1 MKRISS
7 ADLALVSK
15 RAQVVAKKG
24 LHHGSKTVRHASHQT
39 RHWLKRH
46 SLRLKELALVMISI
60 CFIIGG
66 GLVFWVSTF
75 QLPDL
80 SVFDERRVN
89 ESTRIYDRTGKILL
103 YDVHNNIKRK
113 NVAYEEISRHA
124 KNATVAIED
133 TEFYEHIGIKPTA
146 IIRAV
151 LKDIF
156 TLQFAQGG
164 STITQQ
170 VIKNA
175 VLTKEKTV
183 TRKLK
188 EWVLAMKLER
198 VLTKD
203 QILGIYLNEAP
214 YGGTIYGIEQAS
226 EEFFGVHANDLSL
239 AQAAYLAALPQA
251 PTFYSPFGNNKDR
264 LDARKNLV
272 LKEMLDHGFIT
283 QAEHD
288 AAKKEVVTFN
298 RPDNRSIKAPH
309 FVFYIR
315 DYLVKKYG
323 EEAVAETGMKVITT
337 LDYELQ
343 QKGEEIVKK
352 FAIDNKKTLD
362 AENAALVAIDPKTG
376 QILTMIGSRDYFD
389 KEIDGNFNVALARRQ
404 PGSSFKPFVYAEA
417 FTKGYSPETV
427 LFDLPTEFS
436 SDCTPNI
443 TVSATSSQLIA
454 ASSTPQR
461 PDAVCYSPRNYDGG
475 FRGPMSLRNA
485 LAQSINIPAIKTLY
499 LAGIQDS
506 LKLAKEMGIDGLSN
520 ADQYGLTLVLG
531 GGEVTPLD
539 MTSAYG
545 VFANQGVRHP
555 ETGIL
560 RIEDRDGNVIEEYW
574 AQPVPVLDPNVALT
588 ISDVL
593 SDNAARAPIF
603 GNNSALHFPGY
614 DVAVKTGTTN
624 EFKDMWVVGYT
635 PNIAVGAWAG
645 NNDGRPIGKENS
657 ARQVIAP
664 LWNAFMYETFK
675 KYPAENFPKPTPLQ
689 DETVKPVLRGFWE
702 GNQPYTV
709 DKISGKLAT
718 EYTPPELR
726 EERVLRNVH
735 SILYWIDK
743 NDPNG
748 PQPLMPSNDSSYTNW
763 EYAVQKWVELH
774 KLTEEGTNVIPTQT
788 DDVHVPEFF
797 PTLTLTSP
805 APQAS
810 FSKTD
815 TVQVSVGIKS
825 HFPLNRIDYYL
836 NNAYLG
842 TTEHAPWLFS
852 FNLSEADSAN
862 LSGPNVLKIIGK
874 DSVGNKS
881 EATVSFNIL

>member
-7 ADLALVSK
+7 ADLALARK
-15 RAQVVAKKG
+15 RARKAAQQGAHYAHKIAR
-24 LHHGSKTVRHASHQT
+24 HTVRHAH
-39 RHWLKRH
+39 HWLKHR
-46 SLRLKELALVMISI
+46 STLLKEVVLVGISL

-66 GLVFWVSTF
+66 FMTFWVSTF

-80 SVFDERRVN
+80 ASFEDRKLS
-89 ESTRIYDRTGKILL
+89 ESTKIYDRTGKILL

-113 NVAYEEISRHA
+113 NVAFEEISRNV

-133 TEFYEHIGIKPTA
+133 TEFYEHSGIKPTA
-146 IIRAV
+146 ILRAIIT
-151 LKDIF
+151 DIF
-156 TLQFAQGG
+156 TLQLAQGG

-170 VIKNA
+170 VVKNSL
-175 VLTKEKTV
+175 LTTDKTI

-188 EWVLAMKLER
+188 EWVLALKLER

-214 YGGTIYGIEQAS
+214 YGGTIYGVEQAS
-226 EEFFGVHANDLSL
+226 EEFFGVHASDLTL
-239 AQAAYLAALPQA
+239 AQSAYLAALPQA
-251 PTFYSPFGNNKDR
+251 PSFFSPFGNHVDR
-264 LDARKNLV
+264 LEVRKNVV
-272 LKEMLDHGFIT
+272 LQQMLEHAFIT
-283 QAEHD
+283 QKEYD
-288 AAKKEVVTFN
+288 AARKETVTFN
-298 RPDNRSIKAPH
+298 KPENRGIKAPH

-315 DYLVKKYG
+315 EYITEKYG
-323 EEAVAETGMKVITT
+323 EQVVSEGGLKVITT

-343 QKGEEIVKK
+343 QKGEEIVKR
-352 FAIDNKKTLD
+352 FAIDNKKTID
-362 AENAALVAIDPKTG
+362 AENAALVALDPKTG

-389 KEIDGNFNVALARRQ
+389 TEINGNFNVTLARRQ

-417 FTKGYSPETV
+417 FIKGYSPETV

-443 TVSATSSQLIA
+443 TVSATSTQLIV
-454 ASSTPQR
+454 ASSTPNR

-475 FRGPMSLRNA
+475 FRGPITLRDA

-499 LAGIQDS
+499 LAGIHDS
-506 LKLAKEMGIDGLSN
+506 LTLAKEMGISGL
-520 ADQYGLTLVLG
+520 ADADRYGLTLVLG

-539 MTSAYG
+539 MTSAYS
-545 VFANQGVRHP
+545 VFANQGVRNP

-560 RIEDRDGNVIEEYW
+560 KITDRDGNVLEQFQ
-574 AQPVPVLDPNVALT
+574 ARPVPVLDPNIALT

-593 SDNAARAPIF
+593 SDNEARAPIF
-603 GNNSALHFPGY
+603 GNNSALRFPGY

-645 NNDGRPIGKENS
+645 NNDGRPIAKENS

-689 DETVKPVLRGFWE
+689 DETVKPVLRGFWQ
-702 GNQPYTV
+702 GNQSYSV
-709 DKISGKLAT
+709 DKITGKLAT

-726 EERVLRNVH
+726 EERVIRSAH

-748 PQPLMPSNDSSYTNW
+748 PQPLMPSSDPSFANW
-763 EYAVQKWVELH
+763 EYSVQKWAELNR
-774 KLTEEGTNVIPTQT
+774 LIDEGTGVIPTQK

-797 PTLTLTSP
+797 PSLTFTTP
-805 APQAS
+805 APNAS
-810 FSKTD
+810 LSKTD
-815 TVQVSVGIKS
+815 TVSVSVGIRS

-842 TTEHAPWLFS
+842 TTEQSPWIFS
-852 FNLSEADSAN
+852 FHLSDTDSAN
-862 LSGPNVLKIIGK
+862 LSGPNVLKAVAK
-874 DSVGNKS
+874 DSVGNKT
-881 EATVSFNIL
+881 EATTSFNVL

>member
-7 ADLALVSK
+7 ADLALARQK
-15 RAQVVAKKG
+15 AQRVAKKG
-24 LHHGSKTVRHASHQT
+24 ADRAHKVAKHAAHHGHR
-39 RHWLKRH
+39 WLKHHTKLIR
-46 SLRLKELALVMISI
+46 EVTVVGISV
-60 CFIIGG
+60 CFLIGG
-66 GLVFWVSTF
+66 LMTFWVSTF

-156 TLQFAQGG
+156 TLEFAQGG

-198 VLTKD
+198 VFTKE

-226 EEFFGVHANDLSL
+226 EEFFGIHASDLSL

-272 LKEMLDHGFIT
+272 LKEMLDHDFIT
-283 QAEHD
+283 QVEHD
-288 AAKKEVVTFN
+288 TATKEVVTFN
-298 RPDNRSIKAPH
+298 RPDNRGIKAPH

-343 QKGEEIVKK
+343 QKGEEIVKR
-352 FAIDNKKTLD
+352 FAIENKKVLD
-362 AENAALVAIDPKTG
+362 AENAALVALDPKTG

-389 KEIDGNFNVALARRQ
+389 KDINGNFNVTLARRQ

-417 FTKGYSPETV
+417 FVKGYSPETV

-443 TVSATSSQLIA
+443 TISATSTQLLVS
-454 ASSTPQR
+454 SSTPNR

-475 FRGPMSLRNA
+475 FRGPMTLRNA

-499 LAGIQDS
+499 LAGIHDS
-506 LKLAKEMGIDGLSN
+506 LTLAKEMGINGLAD

-539 MTSAYG
+539 MTSAYS
-545 VFANQGVRHP
+545 VFANQGIRNP
-555 ETGIL
+555 STGIL
-560 RIEDRDGNVIEEYW
+560 RIEDRDGNVLEQFQ
-574 AQPVPVLDPNVALT
+574 ARPVPVLDPNIALT

-593 SDNAARAPIF
+593 SDNEARAPIF

-645 NNDGRPIGKENS
+645 NNDGRPIAKENS

-689 DETVKPVLRGFWE
+689 DETVKPVLRGFWQ
-702 GNQPYTV
+702 GNQSYFV

-726 EERVLRNVH
+726 EERVIRNTH
-735 SILYWIDK
+735 SILYWVDR

-748 PQPLMPSNDSSYTNW
+748 PQPLMPSNDPSFANW
-763 EYAVQKWVELH
+763 EYPIQKWAELNH
-774 KLTEEGTNVIPTQT
+774 LSEEGTGVIPTQK

-797 PTLTLTSP
+797 PSLTLTSP
-805 APQAS
+805 APDAS
-810 FSKTD
+810 FSKAD
-815 TVQVSVGIKS
+815 TVNVSVGIRS

-836 NNAYLG
+836 NNAYIG
-842 TTEHAPWLFS
+842 TVEQAPWTFS
-852 FNLSEADSAN
+852 FHLSDSDSAN
-862 LSGPNVLKIIGK
+862 LSGPNVLKAVAK
-874 DSVGNKS
+874 DSVGNKT
-881 EATVSFNIL
+881 ETTTSFNVL

>member
-1 MKRISS
+1 M
-7 ADLALVSK
+7 
-15 RAQVVAKKG
+15 KG
-24 LHHGSKTVRHASHQT
+24 LDHVHRAHRIARHATHHT
-39 RHWLKRH
+39 HHWLKHH
-46 SLRLKELALVMISI
+46 STLLKELTLVGMSL

-66 GLVFWVSTF
+66 LITFWVSTF

-80 SVFDERRVN
+80 GAFQERKVS
-89 ESTRIYDRTGKILL
+89 ESTKIYDRTGKILL
-103 YDVHNNIKRK
+103 YDVHNSIKRK
-113 NVAYEEISRHA
+113 NVAYEEISRNV

-146 IIRAV
+146 ILRAIIT
-151 LKDIF
+151 DIF
-156 TLQFAQGG
+156 TLKLAQGG

-170 VIKNA
+170 VVKNSL
-175 VLTKEKTV
+175 LTTDKTI

-203 QILGIYLNEAP
+203 QILGIYLNESP
-214 YGGTIYGIEQAS
+214 YGGTIYGVEQAS
-226 EEFFGVHANDLSL
+226 EEFFGVHASDLTL
-239 AQAAYLAALPQA
+239 AQSAYLAALPQA
-251 PTFYSPFGNNKDR
+251 PSFFSPFGNHVDR
-264 LDARKNLV
+264 LEVRKNVV
-272 LKEMLDHGFIT
+272 LQQMLAHNFIT
-283 QAEHD
+283 QAEYD

-298 RPDNRSIKAPH
+298 KPDNRGIKAPH

-315 DYLVKKYG
+315 DYLVNKYG
-323 EEAVAETGMKVITT
+323 EQAVSEGGLKVITT

-343 QKGEEIVKK
+343 QKGEEIVKR
-352 FAIDNKKTLD
+352 FALDNKRTID

-389 KEIDGNFNVALARRQ
+389 KDINGNFNVALARRQ

-417 FTKGYSPETV
+417 FTKGYSPDTV

-443 TVSATSSQLIA
+443 TVSATSTQLIV
-454 ASSTPQR
+454 ASSTPSR

-499 LAGIQDS
+499 LAGIHDS
-506 LKLAKEMGIDGLSN
+506 LNLAKEMGVDGL
-520 ADQYGLTLVLG
+520 ADADRYGLTLVLG

-539 MTSAYG
+539 MTSAYS
-545 VFANQGVRHP
+545 VFANQGVRNP
-555 ETGIL
+555 DTGIL
-560 RIEDRDGNVIEEYW
+560 RVEDKDGNVLEQFQ
-574 AQPVPVLDPNVALT
+574 ANPVPVLDPNIALT
-588 ISDVL
+588 ISEVL
-593 SDNAARAPIF
+593 SDNDARAPIF

-645 NNDGRPIGKENS
+645 NNDGRPIAKENS

-675 KYPAENFPKPTPLQ
+675 KYPAENFPKPNPLQ
-689 DETVKPVLRGFWE
+689 DETAKPVLRGFWQ
-702 GNQPYTV
+702 GNQSYFV

-718 EYTPPELR
+718 EYTPPEMR
-726 EERVLRNVH
+726 EERVLKNVH
-735 SILYWIDK
+735 SILYWVDK
-743 NDPNG
+743 ADPNG
-748 PQPLMPSNDSSYTNW
+748 PQPLMPSNDPSFANW
-763 EYAVQKWVELH
+763 EYAVQKWVQLNH
-774 KLTEEGTNVIPTQT
+774 ITEEGTSVIPAQK

-797 PTLTLTSP
+797 PSI
-805 APQAS
+805 S
-810 FSKTD
+810 FSAPTAGATFSRND
-815 TVQVSVGIKS
+815 TVSTSVGIKA
-825 HFPLNRIDYYL
+825 HFPINRIDFYL

-842 TTEHAPWLFS
+842 TSEQAPWAFS
-852 FNLSEADSAN
+852 FSVADADSAN
-862 LSGPNVLKIIGK
+862 LSGPNVLKAVAK
-874 DSVGNKS
+874 DSVGNKT
-881 EATVSFNIL
+881 EATISFNIL

>member
-1 MKRISS
+1 MNRTLSTELKIARKR
-7 ADLALVSK
+7 L
-15 RAQVVAKKG
+15 QEVAKKG
-24 LHHGSKTVRHASHQT
+24 SHHGHKIARNATLRTHRWIKHRSNIIKEVALISF
-39 RHWLKRH
+39 
-46 SLRLKELALVMISI
+46 SL

-66 GLVFWVSTF
+66 LITFWISTF
-75 QLPDL
+75 PLPDL
-80 SVFDERRVN
+80 STFEERQLS
-89 ESTRIYDRTGKILL
+89 ESTKIYDRTGKILL
-103 YDVHNNIKRK
+103 YNVHNNIKRK
-113 NVAYEEISRHA
+113 NVAYEEISRNV

-133 TEFYEHIGIKPTA
+133 TEFYEHFGIKPKAILRA
-146 IIRAV
+146 IIT
-151 LKDIF
+151 DII
-156 TLQFAQGG
+156 TLEFAQGG

-170 VIKNA
+170 VVKNSL
-175 VLTKEKTV
+175 LTTDKTI

-214 YGGTIYGIEQAS
+214 YGGTIYGVEQAS
-226 EEFFGVHANDLSL
+226 EEFFGVHASDLTL
-239 AQAAYLAALPQA
+239 GQAAYLAALPQA
-251 PTFYSPFGNNKDR
+251 PSYYSPFGNN
-264 LDARKNLV
+264 LDKLTARKNLV
-272 LKEMLDHGFIT
+272 LQQMLEHGFIT

-288 AAKKEVVTFN
+288 AAKKEVVTFSK
-298 RPDNRSIKAPH
+298 PDNRGIKAPH

-315 DYLVKKYG
+315 DYLVNKYG
-323 EEAVAETGMKVITT
+323 GKAVSEGGLKVITT

-343 QKGEEIVKK
+343 QKGEEIVKR
-352 FAIDNKKTLD
+352 FAIDNKKNID

-389 KEIDGNFNVALARRQ
+389 KDINGNFNVALARRQ

-436 SDCTPNI
+436 SSCTPNI
-443 TVSATSSQLIA
+443 AVSATSTLLIVG
-454 ASSTPQR
+454 SSTPNR
-461 PDAVCYSPRNYDGG
+461 ADAVCYSPRNYDGG
-475 FRGPMSLRNA
+475 FRGPMTLRNA

-499 LAGIQDS
+499 LAGIHDS
-506 LKLAKEMGIDGLSN
+506 LNLAKEMGIEGL
-520 ADQYGLTLVLG
+520 ADADRYGLTLVLG

-539 MTSAYG
+539 MTSAYS
-545 VFANQGVRHP
+545 VFANQGVRNP
-555 ETGIL
+555 DTGIL
-560 RIEDRDGNVIEEYW
+560 RIEDREGNVLEEFR
-574 AQPVPVLDPNVALT
+574 ANPTPVLDPNVALT

-593 SDNAARAPIF
+593 SDNNARSPIF
-603 GNNSALHFPGY
+603 GSNSALHFPGY

-645 NNDGRPIGKENS
+645 NNDGRPIQKENS

-689 DETVKPVLRGFWE
+689 DDTVKPVLRGFWE
-702 GNQPYTV
+702 GNQSYVV

-718 EYTPPELR
+718 EHTPPEMR
-726 EERVLRNVH
+726 EERVLKNVH
-735 SILYWIDK
+735 SILYWVDK
-743 NDPNG
+743 DNPNG
-748 PQPLMPSNDSSYTNW
+748 PQPSLPIADPSFANW
-763 EYAVQKWVELH
+763 EYAVQKWVQANR
-774 KLTEEGTNVIPTQT
+774 LTEENASVIPTKT
-788 DDVHVPEFF
+788 DDVHVPEYF
-797 PTLTLTSP
+797 PVITLTSP
-805 APQAS
+805 AANAT

-815 TVQVSVGIKS
+815 VVGVSVGIKS

-836 NNAYLG
+836 NNVYLG
-842 TTEHAPWLFS
+842 TSEQAPWTFS
-852 FNLSEADSAN
+852 FSLTDADSAN
-862 LSGPNVLKIIGK
+862 TSGPNTLKAVAK

-881 EATVSFNIL
+881 ETTISFNIL